1 MRINS
6 INNNNICRNKAQ
18 KSPSFKAN
26 IFFVDGQTFN
36 RKLKELSGVFHV
48 SGLIDGVIEQAAVK
62 KESAYTKGIRVCTS
76 CITINPEKMLLNMEH
91 LSPKGKTLPNID
103 EVKNTI
109 FNQAKDLKGETNR
122 NLQGL
127 ILGSDGNN
135 MQDLFPLSISLRE
148 ELCLVFNKIS
158 KNLGMDFSVIA
169 GRLNPYTKM
178 NVISDSV
185 RNAHYIWVQGLNST
199 SMQEVAKNYKT
210 KIISPKDKV
219 FFNNLDCTNEF
230 AQTRTFSI

>member
-1 MRINS
+1 MKINS
-6 INNNNICRNKAQ
+6 INTNNIYKKKVQ
-18 KSPSFKAN
+18 KRPSFKAD
-26 IFFVDGQTFN
+26 IFFVDGHTFN
-36 RKLKELSGVFHV
+36 RKLKELSGIFHV
-48 SGLIDGVIEQAAVK
+48 SGIIDGVIEQAAVK

-91 LSPKGKTLPNID
+91 LSPKGKTLPNIN
-103 EVKNTI
+103 EVKSTI
-109 FNQAKDLKGETNR
+109 FKQAKDLKGETKR

-127 ILGSDGNN
+127 ILGSDGST
-135 MQDLFPLSISLRE
+135 MQELFPLSISLRQ
-148 ELCLVFNKIS
+148 ELCLVFDKIS

-169 GRLNPYTKM
+169 GRINPYTKM

-210 KIISPKDKV
+210 RLISPKDRV
-219 FFNNLDCTNEF
+219 FFNNIDCTKEF
-230 AQTRTFSI
+230 AQTDALEI